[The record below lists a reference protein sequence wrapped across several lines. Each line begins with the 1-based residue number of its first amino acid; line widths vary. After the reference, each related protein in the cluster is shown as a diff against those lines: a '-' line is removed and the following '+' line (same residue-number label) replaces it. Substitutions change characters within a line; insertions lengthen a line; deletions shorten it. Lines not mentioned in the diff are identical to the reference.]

1 MPNPTVFSDFVKFY
15 RDMYS
20 PEALS
25 ASDIFAK
32 KTESFSINDVIHPAD
47 QKWFAEHNK
56 EASIKKG
63 SIVYL
68 GDEPFY
74 GLLS

>member
-47 QKWFAEHNK
+47 QKWFAEQRSKH
-56 EASIKKG
+56 
-63 SIVYL
+63 
-68 GDEPFY
+68 
-74 GLLS
+74 